1 MHSNTAV
8 AQQVGWV
15 ICSHTVGGSVCSSTT
30 VNVEVHL
37 ARTPFCPQYPLCVC
51 EWVNEACS
59 KLWVVSLG
67 HTSAQR
73 PLMLFP
79 ESAGAIL
86 PVLGLQ
92 FLVFILPLGP
102 LCSLLSTS
110 APAVPSAPDIP
121 LFSDAP
127 SSSCC
132 CLLFLVSYHYVL
144 LVGKQVLF
152 CLEPKV
158 PQDLSAV
165 VSTFG
170 GVSHYDGQTASLYVA
185 QMFLYTVPATW
196 LCIWCLGPVAVLPW
210 SECHISMWGMQRCAQ
225 DNWLSE

>member
-15 ICSHTVGGSVCSSTT
+15 IRSHAVGGSVCSSTT

-37 ARTPFCPQYPLCVC
+37 ARTPFCTQYPLCVC

-73 PLMLFP
+73 PLILFL
-79 ESAGAIL
+79 ESAGTIL

-102 LCSLLSTS
+102 LCSLLSMS

-132 CLLFLVSYHYVL
+132 CLLFLVSYHCV
-144 LVGKQVLF
+144 VGWQTGAF
-152 CLEPKV
+152 
-158 PQDLSAV
+158 LSGTQ
-165 VSTFG
+165 SPTR
-170 GVSHYDGQTASLYVA
+170 S
-185 QMFLYTVPATW
+185 
-196 LCIWCLGPVAVLPW
+196 
-210 SECHISMWGMQRCAQ
+210 
-225 DNWLSE
+225 